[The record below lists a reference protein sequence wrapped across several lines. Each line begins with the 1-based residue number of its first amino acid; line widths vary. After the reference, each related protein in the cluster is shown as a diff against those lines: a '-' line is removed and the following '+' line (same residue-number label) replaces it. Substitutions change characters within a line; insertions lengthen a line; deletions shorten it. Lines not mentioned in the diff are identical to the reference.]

1 MHRGHPCYGIRYS
14 YNVTIKR
21 HIKTI
26 PFIRYTRTHLC
37 YYVYTNHYTL
47 DALIATINKKG
58 IGVSYSASL
67 RKQLSVTELP
77 EDERPNDKRM
87 LREYVSYLQGL
98 RLSEGTVKS
107 YSVFAQAFI
116 RFTSNK
122 KLAEISNTDVRLFV
136 EQQVQEKQ
144 YSISSHRQLISSL
157 KHFGALFLE
166 SAITPEDLTRPSKS
180 SYLPIVLSKEE
191 VLDLL
196 RVTKNLKHRAALAL
210 LYSSGLRIGE
220 LLSLKLNAIDLDRR
234 QIFISNS
241 KGRKDRVV
249 IMAESFAPLFRNY
262 YMTYSPQEY
271 FIENPKGGPYS
282 AVSVRQFLRQSCRA
296 AKIRKRVTPHTLR
309 HSYAT
314 HLIEDGVGLRYV
326 QDLLGHTKP
335 ETTMIY
341 THVAQKHLL
350 RIRSPL
356 DTALQSLQEHDKESL
371 KLPFSGNIGG

>member
-1 MHRGHPCYGIRYS
+1 MHRGFPCYGIRYS
-14 YNVTIKR
+14 YNSTIKR
-21 HIKTI
+21 HIKSI

-47 DALIATINKKG
+47 DALVSTINSKG
-58 IGVSYSASL
+58 IGVSYSVSL
-67 RKQLSVTELP
+67 RRQLEIPEKS
-77 EDERPNDKRM
+77 EDERVEDDRM
-87 LREYVSYLQGL
+87 LVEYVSYLQGL
-98 RLSEGTVKS
+98 RLSKSTANS
-107 YSVFAQAFI
+107 YSVFAKAFI
-116 RFTSNK
+116 KFISNK
-122 KLAEISNTDVRLFV
+122 KLAEVSNTDVRLFV
-136 EQQVQEKQ
+136 EQQVQTKH
-144 YSISSHRQLISSL
+144 YSIASHRQLISAI
-157 KHFGALFLE
+157 KHFGNLFLE
-166 SAITPEDLTRPSKS
+166 SDITPEELIRPSKS
-180 SYLPIVLSKEE
+180 SYLPTVLSKEE

-220 LLSLKLNAIDLDRR
+220 LLNLKLSAIDLDRR

-249 IMAESFAPLFRNY
+249 IMAESFETLFRNY
-262 YMTYSPQEY
+262 YMTYSPTEY
-271 FIENPKGGPYS
+271 FIENPKGGPYA
-282 AVSVRQFLRQSCRA
+282 AVSVRQFLRQSCKA

-326 QDLLGHTKP
+326 QALLGHSKP

-356 DTALQSLQEHDKESL
+356 DTALLSIQEHDKEVL

>member
-1 MHRGHPCYGIRYS
+1 MHRGLPCYGIRYS
-14 YNVTIKR
+14 YDGTIKR
-21 HIKTI
+21 HVKTI
-26 PFIRYTRTHLC
+26 EYIRYTRTHLC
-37 YYVYTNHYTL
+37 YYVHTNHYTL
-47 DALIATINKKG
+47 DALVATINKKG

-67 RKQLSVTELP
+67 RRQLDIPEIP
-77 EDERPNDKRM
+77 EDDKPDETRM
-87 LREYVSYLQGL
+87 QKEYVSYLRGL
-98 RLSEGTVKS
+98 RLSTSTVNS
-107 YSVFAQAFI
+107 YSVFAHAFI
-116 RFTSNK
+116 KFTKNK

-136 EQQVQEKQ
+136 EQQVQEKH
-144 YSISSHRQLISSL
+144 YSISSHRQLISAL

-166 SAITPEDLTRPSKS
+166 SSISPEDLTRPSKS
-180 SYLPIVLSKEE
+180 SYLPTILSKEE

-196 RVTKNLKHRAALAL
+196 RVTKNLKHRATLAL

-220 LLSLKLNAIDLDRR
+220 LIDLKLDMIDLDRR

-249 IMAESFAPLFRNY
+249 IMAESFVPLFRNY
-262 YMTYSPQEY
+262 YMTYAPNEY
-271 FIENPKGGPYS
+271 FIENPKGGPYA
-282 AVSVRQFLRQSCRA
+282 AVSVRQFLRQSCKA

-326 QDLLGHTKP
+326 QDLLGHSKP

-356 DTALQSLQEHDKESL
+356 DTALQSLQEHDKETL